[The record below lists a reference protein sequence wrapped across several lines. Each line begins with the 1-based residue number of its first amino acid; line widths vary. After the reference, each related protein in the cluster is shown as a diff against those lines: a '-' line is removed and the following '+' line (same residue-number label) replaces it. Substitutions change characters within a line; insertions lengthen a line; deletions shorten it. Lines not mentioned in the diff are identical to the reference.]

1 MDNKLMAVAKR
12 EYMERV
18 RSRWFV
24 AVTLLVPVLITA
36 ATLFPLYLASRSGA
50 STSVRHITIL
60 DATGAGLGERVA
72 KSLMTD
78 STIAPVA
85 GDTVAPRV
93 VNVTPAELP
102 AREQAAAA
110 EVQRPKHIAG
120 YLVLTDSTLAGKSAR
135 YAGRNASTI
144 GDMDKLRSALRQEVM
159 MARLEREGVR
169 KEIVNDLA
177 TTTLRLNSERLTERG
192 RSGSG
197 TAGIFAGISVAIL
210 LFMSIV
216 FHGQNIL
223 RGVLEEKSTRV
234 AEVVLSSIKPE
245 TLLAGKVL
253 GVGGVGLTQQ
263 IAWFGIA
270 AYLMNFLGPIITKG
284 ATKGAGAAA
293 AAAAGPSTMSSVF
306 GGISLP
312 VVAVALAFFVI
323 GFVFYASLYA
333 AAGSMVNSEQE
344 AQQAQMPVMI
354 LLISTWLLVN
364 PVLVNP
370 NSTLANVLTWLPWS
384 APIIVPL
391 RMGLT
396 TLSPVVI
403 VGSIVTTIFGCIA
416 SLWLSARI
424 YRVGM
429 LMYGKKPSFAEVAKW
444 IRYA

>member
-1 MDNKLMAVAKR
+1 MDKKMLIVTKR

-120 YLVLTDSTLAGKSAR
+120 YLVLTDSTLAGKTAR